1 MGETLRMLA
10 TKPNNNASTKPIAN
24 SAMSEVSCNSAGIR
38 ARVPEKSELRRCGPR
53 MRAFDMKAQQALGPA
68 LIGAIGVVFGDIGT
82 SPLYAFK
89 ESLGAAGFQPGDAST
104 VLGLLSLIFWSLAIV
119 VSVKYLAVIMRA
131 DNHGEGGIL
140 SLVALIQQRF
150 GTAEPWARR
159 AVALGVLGAA
169 LFYCDAL
176 ITPAIS
182 VLSAVEG
189 LAILDP
195 DFERAVLPVTLG
207 VIVVLFAI
215 QRRGTARV
223 GRLFGPIMILWFV
236 VLAVLGVI
244 EILQAPQ
251 VLTAV
256 NPWYALKL
264 FAAHPGLSLVI
275 LGAVFLAV
283 TGAEAL
289 YADMGHFGRRPVAMA
304 WLVLVWPALLINYF
318 GQGALLLQSATP
330 IANPFYALAPQALL
344 PALVLLSTAA
354 TVIASQAT
362 ISGAFS
368 VTREAVQLDLLP
380 RVRVLQTSAQAH
392 GQIYVP
398 AANLFMLIAVVLF
411 VIGFGSSSALS
422 AAYGASVVGTMLITT
437 LLGALV
443 AGSLWNWPVWR
454 VAALFGLMLLVDLAF
469 VAGNAT
475 KIASGG
481 WVPLALAG
489 VMFAMFITW
498 RDGRLRLRA
507 ELEERA
513 VPIKRLPELLEPAA
527 KVPGTAVFLV
537 SHSGFVPTALLRNL
551 EHNKV
556 HHAQIVILHVEIQRV
571 PRTDPLCRVVVEE
584 LIPNVYDVRARFG
597 FMETPDV
604 GEAMRNARRQGL
616 TVFAEDSSF
625 FLGWHLVRARP
636 RPGFPGLKSRAFAFL
651 QRRSAQAAEF
661 FNMPTRGVV
670 VLATEIEL

>member
-1 MGETLRMLA
+1 
-10 TKPNNNASTKPIAN
+10 
-24 SAMSEVSCNSAGIR
+24 
-38 ARVPEKSELRRCGPR
+38 
-53 MRAFDMKAQQALGPA
+53 MKAKQALAPA
-68 LIGAIGVVFGDIGT
+68 IIGAIGVVFGDIGT

-89 ESLGAAGFQPGDAST
+89 ESLGAAGFQPGDAAT
-104 VLGLLSLIFWSLAIV
+104 VLGLLSLIFWSLGIV

-189 LAILDP
+189 LELLNP
-195 DFERAVLPVTLG
+195 GFERAVLPVTLG
-207 VIVVLFAI
+207 VIVALFAI

-236 VLAVLGVI
+236 VLAVLGAM
-244 EILQAPQ
+244 EILQEPQ
-251 VLTAV
+251 VLKAV
-256 NPWYALKL
+256 NPWYAIRL
-264 FAAHPGLSLVI
+264 FVAHPGLALFI
-275 LGAVFLAV
+275 LGAVFLVV

-289 YADMGHFGRRPVAMA
+289 YADMGHFGRKPVGLA
-304 WLVLVWPALLINYF
+304 WLTLVWPALLINYF
-318 GQGALLLQSATP
+318 GQGALLLQSTAP
-330 IANPFYALAPQALL
+330 ISNPFYALAPQSLL

-380 RVRVLQTSAQAH
+380 RVRVLQTSAEAH

-411 VIGFGSSSALS
+411 VVGFGSSSALS

-443 AGSLWNWPVWR
+443 ASSLWNWPVWR

-481 WVPLALAG
+481 WVPLTLAG
-489 VMFAMFITW
+489 LMFAMFITW

-507 ELEERA
+507 ELEDRA
-513 VPIKRLPELLEPAA
+513 VSIKELPELLAPAA

-571 PRTDPLCRVVVEE
+571 PRSDPLCRVIVEE
-584 LIPNVYDVRARFG
+584 LMPNVYDVRARFG

-604 GEAMRNARRQGL
+604 GEAIRNARRQGL
-616 TVFAEDSSF
+616 KVFAEDSSF

-636 RPGFPGLKSRAFAFL
+636 RPGFPGIKSRAFAFL

>member
-1 MGETLRMLA
+1 MKSSNSSGPATLGA
-10 TKPNNNASTKPIAN
+10 
-24 SAMSEVSCNSAGIR
+24 VVG
-38 ARVPEKSELRRCGPR
+38 
-53 MRAFDMKAQQALGPA
+53 ALG
-68 LIGAIGVVFGDIGT
+68 VVYGDIGT

-89 ESLGAAGFQPGDAST
+89 ESLSAAGFVPGDSA
-104 VLGLLSLIFWSLAIV
+104 VILGLLSLIFWSLALV

-131 DNHGEGGIL
+131 DNAGEGGIL
-140 SLVALIQQRF
+140 SLVALVQQRF
-150 GTAEPWARR
+150 GSAEAWARR

-189 LAILDP
+189 MSMLDP
-195 DFERAVLPVTLG
+195 SFERAVLPVTLG
-207 VIVVLFAI
+207 IIIGLFAI
-215 QRRGTARV
+215 QRRGTEKV
-223 GRLFGPIMILWFV
+223 GRMFGPIMILWFT
-236 VLAVLGVI
+236 VLAILGVI
-244 EILQAPQ
+244 EIIAAPR
-251 VLTAV
+251 VLAAV
-256 NPWYALKL
+256 NPWYAIKL
-264 FAAHPGLSLVI
+264 FASHPGLSLVI

-289 YADMGHFGRRPVAMA
+289 YADMGHFGKRPVRLA
-304 WLVLVWPALLINYF
+304 WLVLVWPALLLNYF
-318 GQGALLLQSATP
+318 GQGALLLQASAP
-330 IANPFYALAPQALL
+330 VGNPFYALSSPSLL
-344 PALVLLSTAA
+344 PLLVILSTVA

-380 RVRVLQTSAQAH
+380 RVRVLQTSDTAL

-398 AANLFMLIAVVLF
+398 AANLFMFVAVVLF
-411 VIGFGSSSALS
+411 VVGFGSSSALS

-443 AGSLWNWPVWR
+443 ARYLWNWSWVQ
-454 VAALFGLMLLVDLAF
+454 VGTLFGLLLLVDLAF
-469 VAGNAT
+469 VAGNLT
-475 KIASGG
+475 KVASGG
-481 WVPLALAG
+481 WVPLALAA

-498 RDGRLRLRA
+498 RDGRQALRA
-507 ELEERA
+507 ELERRA
-513 VPIKRLPELLEPAA
+513 VPDSKLSELLAPTA

-537 SHSGFVPTALLRNL
+537 SQSGFVPTALLRNL
-551 EHNKV
+551 EHNRV
-556 HHAQIVILHVEIQRV
+556 HHEQIVILHIEIQRI
-571 PRTDPLCRVVVEE
+571 PRTDPLCRVTITP
-584 LIPNVYDVRARFG
+584 LQPGVYDVRARFG

-604 GEAMRNARRQGL
+604 GAALRNARRQGL
-616 TVFAEDSSF
+616 TVFAEDASF

-636 RPGFPGLKSRAFAFL
+636 RPGIAGLKSRAFAFL

>member
-1 MGETLRMLA
+1 
-10 TKPNNNASTKPIAN
+10 
-24 SAMSEVSCNSAGIR
+24 
-38 ARVPEKSELRRCGPR
+38 
-53 MRAFDMKAQQALGPA
+53 MKAQQALGPA

-89 ESLGAAGFQPGDAST
+89 ESLAAAGFQPGDDLAIY
-104 VLGLLSLIFWSLAIV
+104 GLLSLIFWSLAIV
-119 VSVKYLAVIMRA
+119 VTVKYLMVIMRA

-140 SLVALIQQRF
+140 SLVALVQERF
-150 GTAEPWARR
+150 GSVEPWARR

-189 LAILDP
+189 MTVFDP
-195 DFERAVLPVTLG
+195 QFERAVIPVTLG
-207 VIVVLFAI
+207 VVIALFAI

-223 GRLFGPIMILWFV
+223 GKLFGPIMVLWFV
-236 VLAVLGVI
+236 TLAVLGVM
-244 EILQAPQ
+244 EIISAPRVLQ
-251 VLTAV
+251 AV
-256 NPWYALKL
+256 NPWYALRML
-264 FAAHPGLSLVI
+264 GTHPGVSLVI

-289 YADMGHFGRRPVAMA
+289 YADMGHFGQRPVRLA
-304 WLVLVWPALLINYF
+304 WLVLVWPALIINYF
-318 GQGALLLQSATP
+318 GQGSLMLNAAAP
-330 IANPFYALAPQALL
+330 VANPFFSLAPQATL
-344 PALVLLSTAA
+344 PFLVLLSTAA

-368 VTREAVQLDLLP
+368 VTRQAVQLDLLP
-380 RVRVLQTSAQAH
+380 RVRVLQTSEVVE

-398 AANLFMLIAVVLF
+398 AANLFMLVAVILF
-411 VIGFGSSSALS
+411 VVGFGSSSALS

-437 LLGALV
+437 LLGSLV
-443 AGSLWNWPVWR
+443 AKSLWNWPWWR
-454 VAALFGLMLLVDLAF
+454 IGVLFGLMLAIDLAF
-469 VAGNAT
+469 LAGNLT
-475 KIASGG
+475 KVDDGG

-489 VMFAMFITW
+489 IMFVLFITW
-498 RDGRLRLRA
+498 RDGRQALRA
-507 ELEERA
+507 ELMHRA
-513 VPIKRLPELLEPAA
+513 VPDKKLPELLAGKA
-527 KVPGTAVFLV
+527 RVPGTAVFLV

-556 HHAQIVILHVEIQRV
+556 HHEQIVILHIEIQRV
-571 PRTDPLCRVVVEE
+571 PRTDPLCRVISEE
-584 LIPNVYDVRARFG
+584 RYPGVFDVRARFG

-604 GEAMRNARRQGL
+604 GEALRNARRQGMK
-616 TVFAEDSSF
+616 VFVEDSSF

-636 RPGFPGLKSRAFAFL
+636 RPGLAGLKSRAFAFM

-661 FNMPTRGVV
+661 FRMPTRGVV
-670 VLATEIEL
+670 VLATDVEV

>member
-1 MGETLRMLA
+1 M
-10 TKPNNNASTKPIAN
+10 KP
-24 SAMSEVSCNSAGIR
+24 
-38 ARVPEKSELRRCGPR
+38 
-53 MRAFDMKAQQALGPA
+53 QQALGPA
-68 LIGAIGVVFGDIGT
+68 FIGAIGVVFGDIGT

-104 VLGLLSLIFWSLAIV
+104 VLGLLSLIFWSLGIV

-189 LAILDP
+189 LELLNP
-195 DFERAVLPVTLG
+195 GFERAVLPVTLG
-207 VIVVLFAI
+207 VIVALFAI

-236 VLAVLGVI
+236 VLAVLGAM

-251 VLTAV
+251 VLKAV
-256 NPWYALKL
+256 NPWYAIRL
-264 FAAHPGLSLVI
+264 FAAHPGLALFI
-275 LGAVFLAV
+275 LGAVFLVV

-289 YADMGHFGRRPVAMA
+289 YADMGHFGRKPVGMA
-304 WLVLVWPALLINYF
+304 WLTLVWPALLINYF
-318 GQGALLLQSATP
+318 GQGALLLQSTAP
-330 IANPFYALAPQALL
+330 IANPFYALAPQSLL

-380 RVRVLQTSAQAH
+380 RVRVLQTSAEAH

-411 VIGFGSSSALS
+411 VVGFGSSSALS

-443 AGSLWNWPVWR
+443 ASSLWNWPVWR

-489 VMFAMFITW
+489 LMFAMFITW

-507 ELEERA
+507 ELEDRA
-513 VPIKRLPELLEPAA
+513 VSIKKLPELLAPAA

-537 SHSGFVPTALLRNL
+537 SNSGFVPTALLRNL

-571 PRTDPLCRVVVEE
+571 PRTDPLCRVIVEE
-584 LIPNVYDVRARFG
+584 LMPNVYDVRARFG

-604 GEAMRNARRQGL
+604 GEAIRNARRQGL
-616 TVFAEDSSF
+616 KVFAEDSSF

-636 RPGFPGLKSRAFAFL
+636 RPGFPGIKSRAFAFL

-661 FNMPTRGVV
+661 FNMPTHGVV

>member
-1 MGETLRMLA
+1 
-10 TKPNNNASTKPIAN
+10 
-24 SAMSEVSCNSAGIR
+24 
-38 ARVPEKSELRRCGPR
+38 
-53 MRAFDMKAQQALGPA
+53 MKDQQALGPA
-68 LIGAIGVVFGDIGT
+68 FIGAIGVVFGDIGT

-89 ESLGAAGFQPGDAST
+89 ESLAAAGFQPGDASA

-140 SLVALIQQRF
+140 SLVALVQQRF

-159 AVALGVLGAA
+159 AVAVGVLGAA

-189 LAILDP
+189 VEILNP
-195 DFERAVLPVTLG
+195 DFSRAVIPVTLG

-215 QRRGTARV
+215 QRRGTEKV
-223 GRLFGPIMILWFV
+223 GRMFGPIMILWFV
-236 VLAVLGVI
+236 VLAVLGAM
-244 EILQAPQ
+244 EIVHAPQ
-251 VLTAV
+251 VLAAV
-256 NPWYALKL
+256 NPWHALRL
-264 FAAHPGLSLVI
+264 FGTHPGLSLVI
-275 LGAVFLAV
+275 LGAVFLVV

-289 YADMGHFGRRPVAMA
+289 YADMGHFGRKPVAMA
-304 WLVLVWPALLINYF
+304 WLMLVWPALLINYF
-318 GQGALLLQSATP
+318 GQGALLMQSAVP
-330 IANPFYALAPQALL
+330 IANPFYALAPQGWL

-380 RVRVLQTSAQAH
+380 RVRVLQTSAEAQ

-398 AANLFMLIAVVLF
+398 AANLFMFLAVVMF
-411 VIGFGSSSALS
+411 VVGFGSSSALS

-454 VAALFGLMLLVDLAF
+454 VATLFGLMLLVDLAF

-489 VMFAMFITW
+489 LMFAMFITW

-507 ELEERA
+507 ELEQRA
-513 VPIKRLPELLEPAA
+513 VPARRLAELLQPTA
-527 KVPGTAVFLV
+527 KVKGTAVFLV

-556 HHAQIVILHVEIQRV
+556 HHEQIVILHVEIQRV
-571 PRTDPLCRVVVEE
+571 PRTDPLCRVIIEE
-584 LIPNVYDVRARFG
+584 MIPGVFDVRARFG

-604 GEAMRNARRQGL
+604 GAALRNARRQGL
-616 TVFAEDSSF
+616 KVFSEDSSF

-670 VLATEIEL
+670 VLATEIEI

>member
-1 MGETLRMLA
+1 
-10 TKPNNNASTKPIAN
+10 
-24 SAMSEVSCNSAGIR
+24 
-38 ARVPEKSELRRCGPR
+38 
-53 MRAFDMKAQQALGPA
+53 MRAFVMKAQQALGPA
-68 LIGAIGVVFGDIGT
+68 VIGAIGVVFGDIGT

-119 VSVKYLAVIMRA
+119 VTVKYLAVIMRA

-140 SLVALIQQRF
+140 SLVALVQQRF
-150 GTAEPWARR
+150 GSAEPWARR

-182 VLSAVEG
+182 VLSAIEGVE
-189 LAILDP
+189 ILNP
-195 DFERAVLPVTLG
+195 NFSRAVIPVTLG
-207 VIVVLFAI
+207 VIALLFAI

-223 GRLFGPIMILWFV
+223 GRMFGPIMILWFV
-236 VLAVLGVI
+236 TLAVFGAM
-244 EILQAPQ
+244 EIVRAPQ
-251 VLTAV
+251 VLAAV
-256 NPWYALKL
+256 NPWYALRL
-264 FAAHPGLSLVI
+264 FGAHPGLSLVI
-275 LGAVFLAV
+275 LGAVFLVV

-289 YADMGHFGRRPVAMA
+289 YADMGHFGRRPVQLA

-318 GQGALLLQSATP
+318 GQGALLIQSAAP
-330 IANPFYALAPQALL
+330 ISNPFYALAPQSLL

-380 RVRVLQTSAQAH
+380 RVRVLQTSAEAL

-398 AANLFMLIAVVLF
+398 AANLFMFVAVVMF
-411 VIGFGSSSALS
+411 VVGFGSSSALS

-443 AGSLWNWPVWR
+443 ASSLWNWPVWR
-454 VAALFGLMLLVDLAF
+454 VAMLFGLMLLVDLAF

-489 VMFAMFITW
+489 LMFAMFITW
-498 RDGRLRLRA
+498 RDGRQRLRA
-507 ELEERA
+507 ELEDRA
-513 VPIKRLPELLEPAA
+513 VSIKKLPELLLPAA

-537 SHSGFVPTALLRNL
+537 SQSGYVPTALLRNL

-556 HHAQIVILHVEIQRV
+556 HHEQIVILHIEIQRI
-571 PRTDPLCRVVVEE
+571 PRTDPLCRVLFEQLTPGVF
-584 LIPNVYDVRARFG
+584 DVRARFG

-604 GEAMRNARRQGL
+604 GEALRNARRQGL
-616 TVFAEDSSF
+616 KVFAEDSSF

-651 QRRSAQAAEF
+651 QRRSTQAAEF

-670 VLATEIEL
+670 VLATEIEI